1 MNSGSALK
9 VIHSSW
15 PSWIPPA
22 ISPSVLK
29 MIHRIFSPSLDPQR
43 TWFALNDEFCVTPPR
58 KFCSNG
64 IFDMFPEEV
73 CRVNIV
79 DLQDENGGPVPLSW
93 FNKGA
98 KAAETLY
105 AGTTFA
111 VLAGNLRRKNPG
123 EGEFFKSEFFQ
134 HLIRA
139 LNKADLLLSRADD
152 REFQSS
158 ILNSTLR
165 SSERSINA
173 MDDLAPVDFRPE
185 PSSVDLSN
193 CPLKSPPKADE
204 SPPKCSTPSISSNS
218 STLSSPVSS
227 SSSQNYEKN
236 QTWEKWG
243 KSLIL

>member
-1 MNSGSALK
+1 MSFAWFLRENSAVMVYLTC
-9 VIHSSW
+9 
-15 PSWIPPA
+15 
-22 ISPSVLK
+22 
-29 MIHRIFSPSLDPQR
+29 F
-43 TWFALNDEFCVTPPR
+43 PR
-58 KFCSNG
+58 KFVALTLLTFWTKMAG
-64 IFDMFPEEV
+64 LYL
-73 CRVNIV
+73 CRG
-79 DLQDENGGPVPLSW
+79 LTR
-93 FNKGA
+93 A

-139 LNKADLLLSRADD
+139 LNRADLLLSRADD

-165 SSERSINA
+165 SSERCINA

-204 SPPKCSTPSISSNS
+204 SPLKCSTPSISSNS

-227 SSSQNYEKN
+227 SSSQNYEQN